1 MSSPIT
7 PDVVYELTT
16 VADPSISPD
25 GSCLAFTRSCVD
37 RESGESRSQV
47 LLMELPGGESR
58 PFTAGPKDGAPRF
71 SPDGDTIAFLR
82 ADAKGRRQVWLIPAN
97 GGEARRLTHAP
108 AGVAEFSWSPD
119 SSRMAFVSDVDP
131 DRPPDDHDPKKEPRV
146 RVVRRIKYRGDTVGW
161 RGDAHW
167 HAFVIDVAGGDARQ
181 LTDGDWDDHMPAWSP
196 DGSHIA
202 FVSSRLDDR
211 DFTPHTE
218 AYIVSSQGGEPH
230 VVSQGLSSIAGLAWS
245 PDGKMLALIGSDSDV
260 LSAGI
265 QGALFV
271 AARGEAPRRLTPDA
285 VRPLG
290 GMPPISPS
298 PDLRWTADGRI
309 VFVGDS
315 RGESHLCE
323 VNEGTG
329 ELRHIAGGGMQMT
342 NFSVDASGR
351 CAVVLATSPT
361 SAGDLHCID
370 VAGGAMTQL
379 TSENVAYF
387 QEHPTAGVEKFTI
400 TRGGM
405 EIESRLL
412 FPPDFDPTARYPLVV
427 DIHGGPHGAFYDT
440 FEPAQQVVATNG
452 YLVLLVNPR
461 GSSTYGADF
470 TVAVQ
475 QDWGGEDYQD
485 IMAAVDYVCARP
497 YVDSDR
503 LGVHGYSYGG
513 FMTSWVVGH
522 TTRFKAAVVGA
533 PCINLNSMYGTSDI
547 GVSFGEI
554 QWGGAWWDLEEA
566 FRQHSPLTYA
576 PNVETPVLLLHGED
590 DVRCPMEQSEQ
601 YFVALKRQ
609 GKEVELVR
617 FPGCSHLF
625 RRTGHPVLRKEYL
638 ARTLAWIDRFVGGGG
653 PTPAA

>member
-440 FEPAQQVVATNG
+440 FEPAQQVVAT
-452 YLVLLVNPR
+452 
-461 GSSTYGADF
+461 
-470 TVAVQ
+470 
-475 QDWGGEDYQD
+475 
-485 IMAAVDYVCARP
+485 AATWCCW
-497 YVDSDR
+497 S
-503 LGVHGYSYGG
+503 
-513 FMTSWVVGH
+513 
-522 TTRFKAAVVGA
+522 
-533 PCINLNSMYGTSDI
+533 
-547 GVSFGEI
+547 
-554 QWGGAWWDLEEA
+554 
-566 FRQHSPLTYA
+566 
-576 PNVETPVLLLHGED
+576 
-590 DVRCPMEQSEQ
+590 
-601 YFVALKRQ
+601 
-609 GKEVELVR
+609 
-617 FPGCSHLF
+617 
-625 RRTGHPVLRKEYL
+625 
-638 ARTLAWIDRFVGGGG
+638 
-653 PTPAA
+653 TPAAPPPTAPTSPSRSSRTGAARTTRTSWPPSTTSAPGPTSTRTGWASTATATAAS

>member
-7 PDVVYELTT
+7 PDVVYQLTT
-16 VADPSISPD
+16 VADPAISPD
-25 GSCLAFTRSCVD
+25 GASLAFTRSHID
-37 RESGESRSQV
+37 REAGESRTQI
-47 LLMELPGGESR
+47 LLQDLPHGEPR
-58 PFTAGPKDGAPRF
+58 PFTAGPKDATPRF
-71 SPDGDTIAFLR
+71 SPDGATIAFLR
-82 ADAKGRRQVWLIPAN
+82 PDAKGRRQVWLIPAN
-97 GGEARRLTHAP
+97 GGEARRLTSAP
-108 AGVAEFSWSPD
+108 GGVAEFSWSPD
-119 SSRMAFVSDVDP
+119 SSRMAYVADVDP
-131 DRPPDDHDPKKEPRV
+131 DQPPDDHDDKKEPRV

-196 DGSHIA
+196 DGSRIA
-202 FVSSRLDDR
+202 FTSSRRDDR
-211 DFTPHTE
+211 DLTPHTE
-218 AYIVSSQGGEPH
+218 AYVVSSDGGEPH
-230 VVSQGLSSIAGLAWS
+230 VVSHGLSSIAGLAWS
-245 PDGKMLALIGSDSDV
+245 PDGNRLALIGSDSDV

-265 QGALFV
+265 QGALFI
-271 AARGEAPRRLTPDA
+271 AAPGEATRRLTPDA

-315 RGESHLCE
+315 RGESYLCE
-323 VNEGTG
+323 VNESTG
-329 ELRHIAGGGMQMT
+329 ELRRIAGGGMQMT
-342 NFSVDASGR
+342 NVSVDAAGR
-351 CAVVLATSPT
+351 RAVALAASPT

-370 VAGGAMTQL
+370 VEAGAMTQL
-379 TSENVAYF
+379 TNENVDYF
-387 QEHPTAGVEKFTI
+387 QGHPAAGVEKFTI

-412 FPPDFDPTARYPLVV
+412 FPPNFDPSARYPLVV

-440 FEPAQQVVATNG
+440 FEPLQQVVATAG

-485 IMAAVDYVCARP
+485 IMAAVDHLCDRP

-566 FRQHSPLTYA
+566 FRHHSPLTYA

-601 YFVALKRQ
+601 YFVALRRQ

-625 RRTGHPVLRKEYL
+625 RRAGHPVLRKEYL